1 MGLRLDT
8 NKIMKREEIMKL
20 HLGQHVLVN
29 GEVVVVAAIHLNK
42 IGYHVSPNRLTWA
55 RANAVQLIP
64 MPEWAVK
71 VEEPSPKGP
80 TVMESIKAARKV
92 LTNEN
97 KM

>member
-1 MGLRLDT
+1 MT
-8 NKIMKREEIMKL
+8 REEVMKL

-29 GEVVVVAAIHLNK
+29 GEEVVVAAIHLSK
-42 IGYHVSPNRLTWA
+42 IGYHVSPTRLTWA
-55 RANAVQLIP
+55 RANVVQLIP
-64 MPEWAVK
+64 MPEWAVN

-80 TVMESIKAARKV
+80 TAMEAIKAARKV